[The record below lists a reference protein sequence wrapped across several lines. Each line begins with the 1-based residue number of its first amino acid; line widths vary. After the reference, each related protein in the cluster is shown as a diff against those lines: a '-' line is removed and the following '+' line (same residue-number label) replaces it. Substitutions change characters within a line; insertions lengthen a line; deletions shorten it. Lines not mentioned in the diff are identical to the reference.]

1 MEDILIMTD
10 KDGGTAVLTTNSP
23 LSSYGIPVL
32 RIDANDVKGD
42 FGPADLIGEPPNL
55 TTAAQVVAGWASQQ
69 ERTPDEIRAA
79 IKFLSQWVGSPKIPI
94 TIAKYAEL
102 HGKNVS
108 SVWYKIY
115 RGGFNTARKIGSY
128 WVIDADEPYT
138 DRRIKSGKYI
148 KDKKE

>member
-1 MEDILIMTD
+1 MDDILIMTD

-23 LSSYGIPVL
+23 LSSYGCPVL
-32 RIDANDVKGD
+32 QINGND
-42 FGPADLIGEPPNL
+42 FAPADLIGEPPNL

-69 ERTPDEIRAA
+69 ERTADEIRAA
-79 IKFLSQWVGSPKIPI
+79 IKFLSQWIGSPKIPI

-108 SVWYKIY
+108 SVWYKIA

-128 WVIDADEPYT
+128 WIIDADEPYT

-148 KDKKE
+148 KGKKD